1 MIDIIKALDAN
12 EKEAIN
18 ILKGCKDNTI
28 IFSEWDDDAE
38 EYSNGDDCPWIRYAD
53 DDGNIEALLVV
64 AARYNSENKR
74 VEIITSDGFEK
85 TDGEWF
91 PLNWAD
97 DISYWSVFEHIGEF
111 GH

>member
-12 EKEAIN
+12 EKEAIK

-28 IFSEWDDDAE
+28 TFSEWDNDAE
-38 EYSNGDDCPWIRYAD
+38 EYSNGDDCPWIRYSD

-64 AARYNSENKR
+64 AARYNSENNR
-74 VEIITSDGFEK
+74 IEIITSDGVEK
-85 TDGEWF
+85 TDGMWF